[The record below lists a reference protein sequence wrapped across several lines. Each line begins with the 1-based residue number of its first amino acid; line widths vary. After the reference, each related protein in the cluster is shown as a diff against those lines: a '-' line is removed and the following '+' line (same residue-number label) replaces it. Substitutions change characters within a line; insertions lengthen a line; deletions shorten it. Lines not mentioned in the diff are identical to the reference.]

1 MVDYGMK
8 PLAVLKSATS
18 DNANMF
24 HLNQLGR
31 LKEGFLADIIA
42 IKGNPVKDISSV
54 KNVSFVMK
62 DGVIYKE

>member
-1 MVDYGMK
+1 
-8 PLAVLKSATS
+8 
-18 DNANMF
+18 MF